1 MICVESIL
9 QEVVDRTITE
19 QRAIEISNSEWWNNA
34 TDLQIA
40 YIQLHQP
47 LLICNFHRFHQACE
61 RVIDSPIQ
69 SMSFGM
75 RVLVDKLTQL
85 VDAEYNKVNK

>member
-1 MICVESIL
+1 MTDIDSIIS
-9 QEVVDRTITE
+9 EVVDKEITQE
-19 QRAIEISNSEWWNNA
+19 RAIEIGSTEWWNDA

-40 YIQLHQP
+40 YTQLHQP

-85 VDAEYNKVNK
+85 VDAEYNKVNE